1 MVAEVAWSRRV
12 GLLLVMARSIEM
24 EAAALAGPEAW
35 DEWLAAGGEERRKL
49 DARYARIT

>member
-1 MVAEVAWSRRV
+1 
-12 GLLLVMARSIEM
+12 M

-35 DEWLAAGGEERRKL
+35 DDWLEAGGEERRKL